1 MQAGY
6 RKSLR
11 SHRLDVLVG
20 VIEKMG
26 FRQRWM
32 RQIHS
37 CIFMLGMEIHVNGTS
52 MEFFQ
57 SCSGLQQGD
66 PFSLYMFILIIEAL
80 SYLISKVV
88 KGRRPANISFIVC

>member
-1 MQAGY
+1 MC
-6 RKSLR
+6 K
-11 SHRLDVLVG
+11 LDMEKASDHIDWMFLLV
-20 VIEKMG
+20 VIDKMG
-26 FRQRWM
+26 FRQIWM

-37 CIFMLGMEIHVNGTS
+37 CIYIVRMAIHVNGTS

-66 PFSLYMFILIIEAL
+66 PLSLYMFVLIIEAL

-88 KGRRPANISFIVC
+88 